1 MALSKDSIRA
11 KAHDLYVYSDFN
23 QQEICD
29 ICEIS
34 DKTLR
39 EWIKKH
45 GWEEERKQNSI
56 TTPKIIAALN
66 QRLYELSTEDDGKAM
81 IANADKISK
90 IAAAIE
96 KLKGRELYLSNYIE
110 VFKDI
115 TNWLFTQGDS
125 QKMHLIDGDE
135 VVVDGVQA
143 AKMLNAWMKDFI
155 NVKIH
160 GSNG

>member
-1 MALSKDSIRA
+1 MALSKESIRA
-11 KAHDLYVYSDFN
+11 KAQDLYVFSDFN

-39 EWIKKH
+39 DWRDKY
-45 GWEEERKQNSI
+45 GWEELKKTNSI
-56 TTPKIIAALN
+56 TTPKIIAVLN
-66 QRLYELSTEDDGKAM
+66 QRLYDLSNEGDGQAM
-81 IANADKISK
+81 VNNADKISK

-96 KLKGRELYLSNYIE
+96 KLRGRELYLANYIE

-125 QKMHLIDGDE
+125 QKMHLVDSEE
-135 VVVDGVQA
+135 VVINGVEA

-160 GSNG
+160 GK